1 MPNSSILILL
11 NFYFKLSTL
20 TSQVDNT
27 KNWKKNFSV
36 SSKKYNFEN
45 LNKGRLAFQ
54 RNILNQ
60 IIYNHQI
67 FPLIC
72 LLYLYTGVK
81 AQLWRI
87 SRNIVSPYE
96 HLNYPSG
103 VKAQLWRISRNI
115 VSPYEHLNYP
125 WPSVFILLLRS
136 LLPSASLLSK

>member
-1 MPNSSILILL
+1 MPNISILILL

-27 KNWKKNFSV
+27 KNWKKFFSV

-96 HLNYPSG
+96 HLNYPWPPCLYSYCVLSFPLPPFCQNNFG
-103 VKAQLWRISRNI
+103 ILVKL
-115 VSPYEHLNYP
+115 
-125 WPSVFILLLRS
+125 S
-136 LLPSASLLSK
+136 LGNKFL